1 MIAAPQLSLAEEFAG
16 GNAAELATEAKLLR
30 GPQGDSQAIG
40 RLPKGTILTLMGE
53 SKGRWVKVEVELV
66 DGVEQGW
73 IEQKAIKVS
82 SVEDVEESGPSGAKI
97 LKRIKKKKR
106 LPDDEIAV
114 LKREAAFNY
123 GIYGGVNYGILASAY
138 EAPLYQGLGVQG
150 GGFFGYFLSPEMT
163 LGAEFGFTQLSG
175 SQAQTGN
182 SNSVKSGT
190 ARLLDIAG
198 VFEYFYRSFRFF
210 GAVQYSLGIALADFP
225 VNQPPNASDV
235 SGLWIKAGVGYSL
248 ALTDVANLVAKAFYG
263 VSFNRTNIGFQNFGV
278 SAYLE
283 FKG

>member
-1 MIAAPQLSLAEEFAG
+1 MIAAPQLSFAEEFSG

-30 GPQGDSQAIG
+30 GPQDDAEAIG
-40 RLPKGTILTLMGE
+40 RLPKGTVLTLLGE
-53 SKGRWVKVEVELV
+53 NKGRWVKVEVELV

-73 IEQKAIKVS
+73 IEQKAIKS
-82 SVEDVEESGPSGAKI
+82 SFSEDNEESGQLGS
-97 LKRIKKKKR
+97 KKGRKTKKR
-106 LPDDEIAV
+106 RRLPEDEIAV

-123 GIYGGVNYGILASAY
+123 GVYGGVNYGILASAY

-150 GGFFGYFLSPEMT
+150 GGFFGYFLTPEIT
-163 LGAEFGFTQLSG
+163 LGAEVGFTQLSG
-175 SQAQTGN
+175 SQAQTAN
-182 SNSVKSGT
+182 SSLVKSGT

-210 GAVQYSLGIALADFP
+210 GAVQYSMGIALADFP
-225 VNQPPNASDV
+225 VNLPPNASDV
-235 SGLWIKAGVGYSL
+235 SGLWVKAGVGYSL
-248 ALTDVANLVAKAFYG
+248 ALTDVVNLVAKGFYG
-263 VSFNRTNIGFQNFGV
+263 FSFNRTHIGFQNFGI